1 MNYFKVSLGIF
12 VALAASRFIP
22 HPPNFTSLIALSFYI
37 PALIGIRYLPALIIS
52 FAITDFVIGF
62 HGTTLFTW
70 GSVVVIG
77 LGSKFFISS
86 IFTRISGALLGA
98 CLFFIITNFG
108 VWSLGFYDY
117 TFEGLLV
124 CYTLAIPFFT
134 YTMISTF
141 IFSGIIEG
149 IYKLKSNSLILHL
162 LYKYNLH
169 K

>member
-1 MNYFKVSLGIF
+1 MSYFKVFLAIF

-37 PALIGIRYLPALIIS
+37 PALIGIRYLPALIMS
-52 FAITDFVIGF
+52 FVITDFVIGF
-62 HGTTLFTW
+62 HSTTLFTW
-70 GSVVVIG
+70 GSVIVIG

-108 VWSLGFYDY
+108 VWPVGSYGY
-117 TFEGLLV
+117 TFEGLLMS
-124 CYTLAIPFFT
+124 YTLAIPFFA
-134 YTMISTF
+134 YTAISTF

-149 IYKLKSNSLILHL
+149 IYKLKTNGSISRYLKSIH
-162 LYKYNLH
+162 
-169 K
+169 

>member
-22 HPPNFTSLIALSFYI
+22 HPPNFTSLIALSFYV
-37 PALIGIRYLPALIIS
+37 PAIIGIRYLPALIIS
-52 FAITDFVIGF
+52 FVITDFVIGF

-70 GSVVVIG
+70 GSVLVIG

-108 VWSLGFYDY
+108 VWSLGSYGY
-117 TFEGLLV
+117 TFEGLLM

-134 YTMISTF
+134 YTMFSTF
-141 IFSGIIEG
+141 LFSGVIET
-149 IYKLKSNSLILHL
+149 IYKLKSYSIIS
-162 LYKYNLH
+162 KYLKKIN
-169 K
+169 